1 MKKIT
6 LLVFAAA
13 MLFSCVKVENA
24 SEMSGFTGTNVK
36 VGDSGVS
43 SNIKLLILNEGAFP
57 GASTLDVLSFSGQRY
72 YADIYGQANPN
83 DQQGL
88 GNTGNDMIFAGN
100 RIWIALNASNR
111 VVGINPKTFLLEV
124 DLGVPSPRSLIADEH
139 FLYVTSYGAAVY
151 GGSQQIEGALYRFGL
166 NDPKNIMVVGVG
178 YQPEGVAIENGKI
191 FVANSG
197 GYNFQHDN
205 RITVIDQGSFKKD
218 KDIELPVTNLNM
230 LKKGYGKLW
239 ISTYGESSWKDD
251 GSGNWIQTVSAP
263 MSLVALSPTLEAEIV
278 EGVHADKIT
287 ECKGIIYAVG
297 NNAEMTGGTDYCLY
311 KVNAADMKV
320 ETVHFAGT
328 DLAGIAY
335 PYCIYI
341 NPLNED
347 IYIADASFTSDS
359 TLWCFSK
366 DFKLK
371 WSIPT
376 GVGTGHLL
384 LYQTN

>member
-13 MLFSCVKVENA
+13 MLLGCVKVENA
-24 SEMSGFTGTNVK
+24 SEMNGFTGTNVK

-57 GASTLDVLSFSGQRY
+57 GASTLDVLSFSGQKY
-72 YADIYGQANPN
+72 YADIYGQANPG

-111 VVGINPKTFLLEV
+111 VVGISPKTFELEV
-124 DLGVPSPRSLIADEH
+124 DLGVPSPRSLASDEH

-151 GGSQQIEGALYRFGL
+151 GGSSPVSGVLYRFGL
-166 NDPKNIMVVGVG
+166 NDPKNIMATDVG

-197 GYNFQHDN
+197 GFNALHDN
-205 RITVIDQGSFKKD
+205 RITVIDQGSYKKD

-230 LKKGYGKLW
+230 VRKSYGKLW
-239 ISTYGESSWKDD
+239 ISTYGEFS
-251 GSGNWIQTVSAP
+251 SAP
-263 MSLVALSPTLEAEIV
+263 MSLVALSPTLESEIV

-287 ECKGIIYAVG
+287 ECKGFIYAVG
-297 NNAEMTGGTDYCLY
+297 NHAEMTGGTDYCLY
-311 KVNAADMKV
+311 KVNAANMTV

-347 IYIADASFTSDS
+347 IYIADASFTGDS

>member
-1 MKKIT
+1 MKKIA
-6 LLVFAAA
+6 LLVFCVAA
-13 MLFSCVKVENA
+13 LYGCVKVENA

-43 SNIKLLILNEGAFP
+43 SNIKLLILNEGSFP
-57 GASTLDVLSFSGQRY
+57 GASTLDVLSFSGQKY
-72 YADIYGQANPN
+72 YPDIYGQANPD

-88 GNTGNDMIFAGN
+88 GNTGNDLIFAGN

-111 VVGINPKTFLLEV
+111 VVGISPKTYQLEI
-124 DLGVPSPRSLIADEH
+124 DLGVPSPRSMAADDH

-151 GGSQQIEGALYRFGL
+151 GGSPVEGVLYRFGL
-166 NDPKNIMVVGVG
+166 NDPQNIMVADVG

-197 GYNFQHDN
+197 GYNPTHDN

-218 KDIELPVTNLNM
+218 KDIEMPVANLNM
-230 LKKGYGKLW
+230 LRKSYGKLW
-239 ISTYGESSWKDD
+239 ISTYGESSWSQDT
-251 GSGNWIQTVSAP
+251 GGNWVQSVSAP
-263 MSLVALSPTLEAEIV
+263 MSLVALSPTLEAQIV

-297 NNAEMTGGTDYCLY
+297 NNAEMTGGLDYCLY
-311 KVNAADMKV
+311 KVNAANMKV
-320 ETVHFAGT
+320 ETIHFAGT
-328 DLAGIAY
+328 DLAGIQY

-347 IYIADASFTSDS
+347 IFIADASFTGDS
-359 TLWCFSK
+359 TLWCFGK
-366 DFKLK
+366 DFRLK